1 MQHIITFFSHVR
13 IKAEISKNEG
23 EIRTSFCIFIVL
35 LN

>member
-1 MQHIITFFSHVR
+1 MQHIITSFSHVR

-23 EIRTSFCIFIVL
+23 EIRTSGCIFIVL